1 MSLHDREGE
10 ILMEELGGM
19 ELKSPI
25 ARLDEI
31 ENLTLEVAPGEKSKL
46 LDTIAAAI
54 KFASE
59 LAEADFSASVQLP
72 GFSGRSLSLATTM
85 AMQSVNALLA
95 AASVKCNIQYPEAE
109 IQEVMDSA
117 GDVIL
122 RCDHQPVHEWDR
134 AGHRRK

>member
-1 MSLHDREGE
+1 MDEV
-10 ILMEELGGM
+10 GGM
-19 ELKSPI
+19 DLRSPI

-31 ENLTLEVAPGEKSKL
+31 ENLTLEAAPEEKSKL
-46 LDTIAAAI
+46 LDTIVAAVQ
-54 KFASE
+54 FASD

-117 GDVIL
+117 GDMIY
-122 RCDHQPVHEWDR
+122 RCDHQPAPHEWDH